1 MTAPVTQVFYRV
13 APEIVG
19 KMTLIFGTY
28 NSLTSILRSL
38 PTPGNMHR
46 PSLLDQF
53 LRRRKKSTQIMFFVF
68 FPVLRMNFEV
78 L

>member
-1 MTAPVTQVFYRV
+1 MTAPVTQVFYWV

-28 NSLTSILRSL
+28 NSLTSISRSL

-53 LRRRKKSTQIMFFVF
+53 LRKKNSTQILFFVF
-68 FPVLRMNFEV
+68 FAVLRMNFKV